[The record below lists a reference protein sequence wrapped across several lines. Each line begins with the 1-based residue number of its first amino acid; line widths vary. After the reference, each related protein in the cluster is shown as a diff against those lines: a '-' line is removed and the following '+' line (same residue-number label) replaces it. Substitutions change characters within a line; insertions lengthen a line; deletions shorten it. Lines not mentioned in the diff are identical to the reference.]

1 MEKQLKK
8 IIKFDRNR
16 FAIELT
22 TITTFMISFGLGSI
36 TTFRDGEWNIDWN
49 DFWYS
54 ILSEENNI
62 AFLMVSPFF
71 VIALVIWIDIIK
83 RKIYQIK
90 VEKRLENNK
99 KIICARVTDVTPQ
112 DYQYGLGARCK
123 YTIMASYVEKEKT
136 YVFTATRGG
145 LETFFSLIF
154 EEIKRIGK
162 VPSDITIQVDP
173 NDFKIYKMQIYEWL
187 TELMKR
193 NESLFSENP
202 FEAIKKSQE
211 QEKLD

>member
-8 IIKFDRNR
+8 IIKFDRNS
-16 FAIELT
+16 FAIEFT
-22 TITTFMISFGLGSI
+22 TITTFMILFGLGSI

-62 AFLMVSPFF
+62 AFLMVLPFF
-71 VIALVIWIDIIK
+71 IIAQVIWLGITI

-99 KIICARVTDVTPQ
+99 KICARVIDVTPQ
-112 DYQYGLGARCK
+112 DYPYGLGTRRK

-136 YVFTATRGG
+136 YVFTGTLVG
-145 LETFFSLIF
+145 
-154 EEIKRIGK
+154 
-162 VPSDITIQVDP
+162 PD
-173 NDFKIYKMQIYEWL
+173 
-187 TELMKR
+187 
-193 NESLFSENP
+193 
-202 FEAIKKSQE
+202 
-211 QEKLD
+211 

>member
-16 FAIELT
+16 FAIEFT
-22 TITTFMISFGLGSI
+22 TITPFIILFGLGSI

-83 RKIYQIK
+83 RQIYQI
-90 VEKRLENNK
+90 
-99 KIICARVTDVTPQ
+99 
-112 DYQYGLGARCK
+112 
-123 YTIMASYVEKEKT
+123 
-136 YVFTATRGG
+136 
-145 LETFFSLIF
+145 
-154 EEIKRIGK
+154 
-162 VPSDITIQVDP
+162 
-173 NDFKIYKMQIYEWL
+173 
-187 TELMKR
+187 
-193 NESLFSENP
+193 
-202 FEAIKKSQE
+202 
-211 QEKLD
+211 

>member
-1 MEKQLKK
+1 MERKLKK
-8 IIKFDRNR
+8 ILKFDRNR
-16 FAIELT
+16 FAIEFT
-22 TITTFMISFGLGSI
+22 TITTFMISFGIGSI

-62 AFLMVSPFF
+62 VFLMLVPFF
-71 VIALVIWIDIIK
+71 IIAQVIWIGIII

-99 KIICARVTDVTPQ
+99 KVICARVVDVTPQ

-136 YVFTATRGG
+136 YVFTGTLVGPD
-145 LETFFSLIF
+145 TFFSLIF
-154 EEIKRIGK
+154 EEIKRIEK
-162 VPSDITIQVDP
+162 VPPDITIQVDP

-187 TELMKR
+187 TELMER
-193 NESLFSENP
+193 NESLFSGNP

-211 QEKLD
+211 